1 MNHGGRTHEEDPMPA
16 PQVRL
21 ELIDAT
27 ELAEALVVAYVAGAP
42 WPSSVSAASGV
53 ADRTL

>member
-1 MNHGGRTHEEDPMPA
+1 MPA